1 MVGTAVLS
9 LGAGLIA
16 APDAFAAGSPAPA
29 PKSGAA
35 LAPKAAPTAQQKA
48 VDAALA
54 QAKRTGKP
62 VVVEHLTTTDSQ
74 TFANPGGTL
83 TMDAASA
90 PERVKQKDGAW
101 RAIDT
106 TLRVNGDGTI
116 SPAVVP
122 SALSISGGGTGP
134 MATMTTA

>member
-1 MVGTAVLS
+1 MVGAAVLS
-9 LGAGLIA
+9 LGAGLIT
-16 APDAFAAGSPAPA
+16 APDAFASNGPADHNWPA
-29 PKSGAA
+29 ATAKPE
-35 LAPKAAPTAQQKA
+35 PTAQQKA
-48 VDAALA
+48 VDTALA
-54 QAKRTGKP
+54 QAKSMGKR
-62 VVVEHLTTTDSQ
+62 VVIDHLTTSSSQ

-83 TMDAASA
+83 SVDAASA

-106 TLRVNGDGTI
+106 TLRANGDGTI